1 MKIMTLVINSAY
13 PLHYSA
19 IDLLALRD
27 IQLNII
33 QNNSPY
39 VLATTGRPNI
49 VIHPLSKVMTDEFP
63 TIKFCGP
70 DCQFPNFNYVPEMGF
85 SELGSV
91 RAPTTIQNKI
101 VFINN
106 LGDTAFIKYLESLGG
121 HLEIYGKKCSSLYY
135 YGPHDFDS
143 YDIYKNAR
151 YIAVDS
157 EEEVLKALFSTR
169 INKNVGQTILSN
181 FNYKSCTNFRNR
193 DVVPELF
200 TDSFLESKNWNNI
213 FNNLLKEIGIDNG

>member
-13 PLHYSA
+13 TMHYSA
-19 IDLLALRD
+19 IDLLAPRG

-39 VLATTGRPNI
+39 VLATTGRPNV
-49 VIHPLSKVMTDEFP
+49 VIHPLSKVMSGEFP

-70 DCQFPNFNYVPEMGF
+70 DCKFPNFNHIPEMGF

-91 RAPTTIQNKI
+91 KAPSEIEDKI
-101 VFINN
+101 VLINN
-106 LGDTAFIKYLESLGG
+106 VGDTAFIKYLESIGC

-135 YGPHDFDS
+135 YGPHNFDS
-143 YDIYKNAR
+143 YDIYRNAR

-157 EEEVLKALFSTR
+157 EEEALKALFATR

-181 FNYKSCTNFRNR
+181 FNYKSCSNFRNKGI
-193 DVVPELF
+193 VQELS
-200 TDSFLESKNWNNI
+200 TDLFLESRNWNNI
-213 FNNLLKEIGIDNG
+213 FNKLFKEIGVNNE

>member
-1 MKIMTLVINSAY
+1 M
-13 PLHYSA
+13 HYSA

-33 QNNSPY
+33 PNNSPY

-49 VIHPLSKVMTDEFP
+49 VLHPLANVMRGEFP
-63 TIKFCGP
+63 IIKFCGP
-70 DCQFPNFNYVPEMGF
+70 DCEFPNFNYVPEMGF

-91 RAPTTIQNKI
+91 RAPSEIQDKI

-106 LGDTAFIKYLESLGG
+106 AGDTAFIKYLESICG
-121 HLEIYGKKCSSLYY
+121 HLEIYGRKCSSLYY
-135 YGPHDFDS
+135 YGPHNFNS
-143 YDIYKNAR
+143 YDIYKDAR

-157 EEEVLKALFSTR
+157 EEETLKALFATR

-181 FNYKSCTNFRNR
+181 FNYKSCSNFRNKEGAQ
-193 DVVPELF
+193 ELS
-200 TDSFLESKNWNNI
+200 TDLFLESRNWNNI
-213 FNNLLKEIGIDNG
+213 FNKLFKEIGVNNE